1 MQIVGFD
8 VSWLTEHDLFLKIEA
23 KLKKTFLFC
32 TTVPERKQK
41 ITLIELS
48 LSDFNQYEVLNQ

>member
-23 KLKKTFLFC
+23 KLKKLLFC